1 MSIINMQVVKRL
13 TAVFVVNATV
23 LLLSLAQVSQG
34 WIASPEV
41 VEKLSKNRTD
51 VNYYEEKVS
60 SYILPDPL
68 VTLTGM
74 NIRNKSEWVKY
85 RRPEILELFT
95 TYVYGRV
102 PRTPYSIDFKMTNED
117 ANAIGGLA
125 TLKQVD
131 IAISAS
137 GKSLVI
143 HLSLFVPNFTK
154 KPAPVF
160 LLICN
165 RPLENIDPTRKI
177 KSEFWPVEEAI
188 ARGYGMAAFY
198 NADIDPD
205 KFDGFKDGIHGLL
218 DVEPRK
224 DDSWGTIAAWAWGAS
239 RCLDYLVTDK
249 RVDKTRIAVVGH
261 SRGGKTALWAGATD
275 KRFAMVI
282 PNESGCGGSALA
294 RRRYGETV
302 TRINASFPHWFCLNY
317 RKFNDNENEM
327 PFDMHMLMALIA
339 PRALYV
345 AAASDDLWGDPKGSY
360 LSLYHSLPVYRLY
373 DKSIKLENFVPQL
386 NTQII
391 SGKVGFHIRNG
402 EHNLK
407 LVDWSYF
414 MDFAD
419 EVWK

>member
-1 MSIINMQVVKRL
+1 MALIIRSINKAIVGIVIFFAIL
-13 TAVFVVNATV
+13 PE
-23 LLLSLAQVSQG
+23 LGGQG
-34 WIASPEV
+34 WKANPEL
-41 VEKLSKNRTD
+41 VEKLSKSRTD
-51 VNYYEEKVS
+51 VNYYEEKVPT
-60 SYILPDPL
+60 YILPELL
-68 VTLTGM
+68 VTLTGKE
-74 NIRNKSEWVKY
+74 ILKSSEWERY

-95 TYVYGRV
+95 IHVYGRV
-102 PRTPYSIDFKMTNED
+102 PRTPYNLDFKVVNED
-117 ANAIGGLA
+117 PRAIGGLA
-125 TLKQVD
+125 TAKQVD
-131 IAISAS
+131 ITVSAQ

-143 HLSLFVPNFTK
+143 HLYLFVPNNLK

-165 RPLENIDPTRKI
+165 RAPENIDPTRNN

-198 NADIDPD
+198 NADVDPD
-205 KFDGFKDGIHGLL
+205 KYDGFKDGIHSIL

-224 DDSWGTIAAWAWGAS
+224 DDSWGTLAAWAWGAS

-249 RVDKTRIAVVGH
+249 QVDKNRIAVVGH

-275 KRFAMVI
+275 RRFSMVI
-282 PNESGCGGSALA
+282 ANESGCGGSALA

-302 TRINASFPHWFCLNY
+302 DIINKGFPHWFCLNY
-317 RKFNDNENEM
+317 RKFNNNENSM
-327 PFDMHMLMALIA
+327 PVDMHMLMALIA

-345 AAASDDLWGDPKGSY
+345 AAADEDLWGDPKGSY

-373 DKSIKLENFVPQL
+373 NKKITLEKDVPPL
-386 NTQII
+386 NKQVI
-391 SGKVGFHIRNG
+391 SGNVGFHIREG

-407 LVDWSYF
+407 LYDWNMF

-419 EVWK
+419 RVWK